1 LVALFG
7 ENDKWSAMKSKIPYV
22 MGRVIDF
29 NPVVDEVKVWRLGKV
44 GRKGNEE
51 NDTNQILLD
60 IKAKAQEPMMKLFIQ
75 FFNTGIPMV
84 PFPSVEHCLG
94 LTP

>member
-1 LVALFG
+1 MVALFG

-29 NPVVDEVKVWRLGKV
+29 NPVVDEVKVWRRGKV

-51 NDTNQILLD
+51 NDTN
-60 IKAKAQEPMMKLFIQ
+60 
-75 FFNTGIPMV
+75 
-84 PFPSVEHCLG
+84 
-94 LTP
+94 